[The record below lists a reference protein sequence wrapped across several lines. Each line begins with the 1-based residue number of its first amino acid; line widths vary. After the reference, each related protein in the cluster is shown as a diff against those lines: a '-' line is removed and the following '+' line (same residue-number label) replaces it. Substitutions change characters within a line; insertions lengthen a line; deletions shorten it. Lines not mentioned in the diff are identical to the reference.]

1 MVRKKL
7 RFNFMLDSQMSEVI
21 KEAKLVV
28 HYLIGYSLLLCKL
41 MKTYLHYFT
50 GKILSKH
57 SSATVLIFNFVSW
70 KEGSIAS
77 NNQYMVWKFNVLWVL
92 HSSINWFIY
101 GNIFRYST
109 TVLTLLPYS
118 KVHMGKETLT
128 KQWMINNYHL
138 HSCVYTSRFSTIQR
152 CTTICFRLSS
162 CMSPVF
168 LWADGQA

>member
-57 SSATVLIFNFVSW
+57 SSATVLIFNVVSW

-77 NNQYMVWKFNVLWVL
+77 NNQYMVWKFNVFWVL

-118 KVHMGKETLT
+118 KVHMGKGTLT
-128 KQWMINNYHL
+128 KQWMINNYHYV
-138 HSCVYTSRFSTIQR
+138 CIPVSTHQGSPP
-152 CTTICFRLSS
+152 FRDAQQSVS
-162 CMSPVF
+162 
-168 LWADGQA
+168 D